1 MTIVDMRLRP
11 PLASWTDKP
20 QFRKGAEFYPSRI
33 GFPRPPSA
41 EQRSMPLLLEEMDT
55 AGITWGVVM
64 GRQSAEP
71 HGVIPN
77 DDIAAVIA
85 DHPDRFVSFAGIDIS
100 RETDWCLAEIDRC
113 LALPGFKGVS
123 LEPGASPTPMMAD
136 DERLYPI
143 YERCVSRDVPI
154 SITLSGLLSHM
165 AGVPY
170 EYGSPMPLYTAAKD
184 FPTLDF
190 VISHGAWPWVREL
203 LGICFVL
210 PNIYVSPDL
219 YMVGVNMPGADEYV
233 KAANMYMGDR
243 MLFGTAYPSRP
254 LIESVQAF
262 DEWSFA
268 EGVKAK
274 VLGLNALRVMR
285 MA

>member
-11 PLASWTDKP
+11 PIAAWTDKA
-20 QFRKGAEFYPSRI
+20 QYRKGGEFYPSRI

-41 EQRSMPLLLEEMDT
+41 EQRSMDLLLQEMDE
-55 AGITWGVVM
+55 AGVTWGVIM

-77 DDIAAVIA
+77 EAIAAVLA
-85 DHPDRFVSFAGIDIS
+85 EYPDRFVAFAGIDVS
-100 RETDWCLAEIDRC
+100 RDTGWCLEEIDRC
-113 LALPGFKGVS
+113 LAIGGFRGVS
-123 LEPGASPTPMMAD
+123 IEPGASPTPMMAD

-143 YERCVSRDVPI
+143 YEHCAAREVPVSV
-154 SITLSGLLSHM
+154 TLSGLLSHM
-165 AGVPY
+165 VGNGY
-170 EYGSPMPLYTAAKD
+170 EYGSPLPLYDAAKD
-184 FPTLDF
+184 FPKLDF

-203 LGICFVL
+203 LGLCFVL

-219 YMVGVNMPGADEYV
+219 YMVGVNLPGADEYV

-243 MLFGTAYPSRP
+243 TLFGTAYPSRP
-254 LIESVQAF
+254 LVESVQTF
-262 DEWSFA
+262 DEWTFA
-268 EGVKAK
+268 PGVKEK